1 MPEFSEGPGSPYPY
15 TVAKVRKVWVF
26 AIERDYRLAQR
37 INRGEFDEEAECEM
51 LLHNIRLADR
61 LGKTEE
67 AIQFT
72 WEKFMPHFIKTWGLT
87 ATQQQLPICRV
98 AHIIWSMRIDQYPSC
113 TDFSA
118 ET

>member
-15 TVAKVRKVWVF
+15 TVVKVRKVWVF

-67 AIQFT
+67 ANKLRKRHRDLEIHRSGMSEIETMRSLVLQQSAMI
-72 WEKFMPHFIKTWGLT
+72 EQMRSEIEMLKKCKTS
-87 ATQQQLPICRV
+87 Q
-98 AHIIWSMRIDQYPSC
+98 
-113 TDFSA
+113 
-118 ET
+118 